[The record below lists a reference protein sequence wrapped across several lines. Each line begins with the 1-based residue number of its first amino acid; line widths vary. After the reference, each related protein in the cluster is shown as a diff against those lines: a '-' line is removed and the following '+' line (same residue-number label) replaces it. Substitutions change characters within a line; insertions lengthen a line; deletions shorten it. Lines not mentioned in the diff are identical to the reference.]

1 MLAPVVLLAAAVTS
15 VPHVRE
21 LIGKDQ
27 WKDALAAATALAREQ
42 PGPEATAV
50 LGEALYRAGAIDEA
64 GEALAPLASAEEA
77 PARALAQLGL
87 VRVAQGRDD
96 DAAEL
101 LERAAVKAPS
111 DPWVLLRAAGAA
123 PTRARATELLN
134 AYIAHGL
141 GEDPDRIEGARGTLR
156 LYAALGERKI
166 WIPVE
171 RPERLSIPLKPIVG
185 GSGYYVE
192 AALAGKKK
200 IRLLLDTGSSGL
212 FVVERA
218 VKKGGLVPLSDETVF
233 AGGGSG
239 RASSSRGL
247 LTRLDLGGLVFADAL
262 VTTTRDEFDPQGR
275 IHGVLGISAFAGYRI
290 TLDLA
295 KGRLLLEPPG
305 EPLVRARGGE
315 ASAGLFLFD
324 TGATQSMVDSKFAA
338 TVGGAQIDSPTAVH
352 TYGGNI
358 AGASIVRGMSLAF
371 QDLKRA
377 GAFNT
382 ADLTMRSRL
391 GGVEVSGYL
400 GMDVLAGCAI
410 VVDTKSH
417 RVAVTPPPAR
427 P

>member
-1 MLAPVVLLAAAVTS
+1 
-15 VPHVRE
+15 
-21 LIGKDQ
+21 
-27 WKDALAAATALAREQ
+27 
-42 PGPEATAV
+42 
-50 LGEALYRAGAIDEA
+50 
-64 GEALAPLASAEEA
+64 
-77 PARALAQLGL
+77 
-87 VRVAQGRDD
+87 
-96 DAAEL
+96 
-101 LERAAVKAPS
+101 VKAPS

-305 EPLVRARGGE
+305 EPLPGSPYWNVEGQLLVRARGGE